1 MYQLILRSAE
11 KTFNFKENCLF
22 CGHTDTSDSK
32 HQKGH
37 NTVVTDAI
45 LSQSRGLFIISIL
58 SFFAAV
64 SMTAF

>member
-1 MYQLILRSAE
+1 MKRLRDNVASGTTVLLRSAE

-37 NTVVTDAI
+37 QLIHVPVRT
-45 LSQSRGLFIISIL
+45 LEFQESI
-58 SFFAAV
+58 V
-64 SMTAF
+64 Q